1 MGVRLDGQAAVL
13 HQAGPLCAAGDR
25 AVVRDEDERQAEFA
39 PQFLEQRDDLVP
51 GALVKVAGWLVGE
64 QNGWTIGQAAGYRD
78 ALPLAAGQLGR
89 EMAEAMLQPDRP
101 QQGDGTIF
109 SLLRNL
115 NGEQRH

>member
-1 MGVRLDGQAAVL
+1 M
-13 HQAGPLCAAGDR
+13 
-25 AVVRDEDERQAEFA
+25 RDEYQRHVPFNVK
-39 PQFLEQRDDLVP
+39 PNKQFQDKTCVLAVE
-51 GALVKVAGWLVGE
+51 VAGWLVGE

-115 NGEQRH
+115 NGEQRHLGGNQGGG